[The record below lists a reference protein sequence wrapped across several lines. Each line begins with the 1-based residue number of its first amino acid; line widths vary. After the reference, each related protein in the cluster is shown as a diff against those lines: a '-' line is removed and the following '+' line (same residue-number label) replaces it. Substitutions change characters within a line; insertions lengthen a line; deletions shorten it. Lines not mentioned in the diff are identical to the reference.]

1 MHGSD
6 ALTRVSSSGNDSTTQ
21 LPPNS
26 SAYCL
31 IAGVAIEHGLVLLHD
46 DRNFDNTAK
55 VITELTLV

>member
-1 MHGSD
+1 
-6 ALTRVSSSGNDSTTQ
+6 
-21 LPPNS
+21 
-26 SAYCL
+26 L